1 MKRPPLLMHVK
12 IQGEERGFGFWLP
25 LFLLLPLAL
34 VVFIIP
40 SPLILIALII
50 LWPGG
55 WGKRAL
61 LVLWAA
67 LEIFCSIRGL
77 KVDIQSRRQYVYIS
91 VV

>member
-1 MKRPPLLMHVK
+1 MNRPPMLMHMR
-12 IQGEERGFGFWLP
+12 IEGERGGFGLWMP

-34 VVFIIP
+34 VVFIIL
-40 SPLILIALII
+40 SPLMLVATIV

-61 LVLWAA
+61 LTLVAA
-67 LEIFCSIRGL
+67 LEVFWSMRGL
-77 KVDIQSRRQYVYIS
+77 SVDVHSGRQCVSIS